1 MNSYPLFKNIINR
14 IKSNILGSTIM
25 VDEPQDINDPKNND
39 EDEVKPKPKAKDK
52 DGKRKLQ
59 SFKGFDANKY
69 VDVEPTLAEAAGDD
83 KPAVVTFGRMNPIT
97 VGHEKLAA
105 AVISNAKQRGGTP
118 YIYLSQSQD
127 KNKNPLSYNDKIK
140 YAQKAFGPAVIK
152 SKARTII
159 EVMVELSGKHK
170 DVIVVV
176 GSDRVKEFD
185 RLLNKY
191 NKSSAGYVFNNI
203 KVVSAGQ
210 RDPDAEG
217 VKGMSGTKMRGYA
230 ADNDVKKFA
239 TGLPSKLKTS
249 AAAILADVRKGM
261 NMSEDNDNEFE
272 NIEEI
277 VEDTQD
283 LDEVLDRMQRRAI
296 GIRMRKNRHKMK
308 RGREKAARRTA
319 TMEVLKKRA
328 RKQAIINLKNR
339 FAKNKRYADM
349 SSGEKIVIDKRV
361 AKFSKQRL
369 DAMARKLLP
378 KVKIKE
384 RDRKRAKNKNEN
396 LDMNTQFQNFMTEK
410 TGPYYKGVAQDK
422 KDDREDHFERNAKKA
437 DNDASAYKPAPGDK
451 EAKTKESKHTKKARA
466 MGYTEELE
474 ESHIW
479 GQRQG
484 KRPHMLLDK
493 NGKPNFDKRFKM
505 YKPKLQE
512 DTDLIGEDIV
522 DLMESTESYIKEDAA
537 DKSLAKK
544 SEKSGMPQGVL
555 KQVYNRG
562 VAAWKTG
569 HRPGTT
575 PEQWGHARVNSFI
588 TKSSGTWG
596 KADKDLAAKVRKEE
610 VELEETYKIT
620 KVYNPTTKKSR
631 AAGKSTATF
640 AVHTHDRKYF
650 KEFPNQ
656 KDAENHMKSLGKK
669 EETNLDEMDFS
680 IKSVKKSGLAN
691 VKKANNFDKLKADIA
706 KMRKNLNKGKPLQ
719 AEAEINELDKDTLAN
734 YANKAIKDKEQAQ
747 YNKSRAQNSR
757 AANVVRGNSDGIKK
771 DVKDIDKADARIKRR
786 ERGAANFTRKMLKG
800 DKENEE

>member
-1 MNSYPLFKNIINR
+1 
-14 IKSNILGSTIM
+14 
-25 VDEPQDINDPKNND
+25 
-39 EDEVKPKPKAKDK
+39 
-52 DGKRKLQ
+52 
-59 SFKGFDANKY
+59 
-69 VDVEPTLAEAAGDD
+69 
-83 KPAVVTFGRMNPIT
+83 
-97 VGHEKLAA
+97 
-105 AVISNAKQRGGTP
+105 
-118 YIYLSQSQD
+118 
-127 KNKNPLSYNDKIK
+127 
-140 YAQKAFGPAVIK
+140 
-152 SKARTII
+152 
-159 EVMVELSGKHK
+159 
-170 DVIVVV
+170 
-176 GSDRVKEFD
+176 
-185 RLLNKY
+185 
-191 NKSSAGYVFNNI
+191 
-203 KVVSAGQ
+203 
-210 RDPDAEG
+210 
-217 VKGMSGTKMRGYA
+217 
-230 ADNDVKKFA
+230 
-239 TGLPSKLKTS
+239 
-249 AAAILADVRKGM
+249 
-261 NMSEDNDNEFE
+261 
-272 NIEEI
+272 
-277 VEDTQD
+277 
-283 LDEVLDRMQRRAI
+283 
-296 GIRMRKNRHKMK
+296 
-308 RGREKAARRTA
+308 
-319 TMEVLKKRA
+319 
-328 RKQAIINLKNR
+328 
-339 FAKNKRYADM
+339 
-349 SSGEKIVIDKRV
+349 
-361 AKFSKQRL
+361 
-369 DAMARKLLP
+369 
-378 KVKIKE
+378 
-384 RDRKRAKNKNEN
+384 
-396 LDMNTQFQNFMTEK
+396 
-410 TGPYYKGVAQDK
+410 
-422 KDDREDHFERNAKKA
+422 
-437 DNDASAYKPAPGDK
+437 
-451 EAKTKESKHTKKARA
+451 
-466 MGYTEELE
+466 
-474 ESHIW
+474 
-479 GQRQG
+479 
-484 KRPHMLLDK
+484 MLLDK
-493 NGKPNFDKRFKM
+493 NGKTKFDKRFKM

-512 DTDLIGEDIV
+512 NVDEFNIEDIT

-544 SEKSGMPQGVL
+544 ADKSGMPQGVL

-786 ERGAANFTRKMLKG
+786 ERGAANFTRKILKG